1 MKKQY
6 SKLYDIYNLAM
17 SQLRIDDQ
25 NAEVKFKELYN
36 KKQKLS
42 LQLQEINLLIEDA
55 EQ

>member
-1 MKKQY
+1 
-6 SKLYDIYNLAM
+6 M